1 MNYQKESTFMKQS
14 PIRTAFLD
22 TLPILTGYVFLGFGF
37 GILLHQNGY
46 GVLWSAAMSLFIYAG
61 SMQYMTV
68 SLLASGAGFLT
79 AALTTIV
86 VNARHLFYGISM
98 VDAYKGA
105 GKKKPYLIFALT
117 DETYSLVSR
126 SQPPEG
132 LSRHS
137 YCFLVSLFDQIYWV
151 AGSILGSL
159 AGSLIPINYEGI
171 EFVLTALFVTI
182 FVEQWLSTRNH
193 VPAIIGV
200 ASTAGCLLIFGKDIF
215 LIPSMVLIA
224 LLLTVLHKTGRR
236 NDHD

>member
-1 MNYQKESTFMKQS
+1 MRKKESRVKKKA
-14 PIRTAFLD
+14 IRSAFLD
-22 TLPILTGYVFLGFGF
+22 TVPVMTGYVFLGFGF
-37 GILLHQNGY
+37 GILLQQNGY

-61 SMQYMTV
+61 SIQYMAI
-68 SLLASGAGFLT
+68 SLLSGGAGLLT
-79 AALTTIV
+79 AALTTLV

-126 SQPPEG
+126 TQPPEG

-137 YCFLVSLFDQIYWV
+137 YCFLVSLFDQTYWV

-182 FVEQWLSTRNH
+182 FVEQWLSTKDHR
-193 VPAIIGV
+193 PAIIGLT
-200 ASTAGCLLIFGKDIF
+200 ATAGCLLLFGKDIF
-215 LIPSMVLIA
+215 LIPSMAVIA
-224 LLLTVLHKTGRR
+224 LVLTVMHKTGKEEK
-236 NDHD
+236 NHG